1 MEFDDVILYN
11 FFTYSID
18 SPNWVLLTNGLK
30 IRKAVMTQ
38 QEILDQGLATKNN
51 VIIEKYSKQKI
62 PTDDS
67 EKTDGPPISE
77 PESSDPQPPQE
88 NPEIK
93 KFLVTSFE
101 FELNNICDKRKIH
114 VDAWEELCK
123 E

>member
-30 IRKAVMTQ
+30 IQTAVMTQ
-38 QEILDQGLATKNN
+38 QEILDKKLATKNN
-51 VIIEKYSKQKI
+51 VIIEKYFKPKI
-62 PTDDS
+62 PSDS
-67 EKTDGPPISE
+67 SENIEGPPISE
-77 PESSDPQPPQE
+77 PESSDPQEP
-88 NPEIK
+88 K
-93 KFLVTSFE
+93 KLLVTSFE

-114 VDAWEELCK
+114 ADAFEELCN